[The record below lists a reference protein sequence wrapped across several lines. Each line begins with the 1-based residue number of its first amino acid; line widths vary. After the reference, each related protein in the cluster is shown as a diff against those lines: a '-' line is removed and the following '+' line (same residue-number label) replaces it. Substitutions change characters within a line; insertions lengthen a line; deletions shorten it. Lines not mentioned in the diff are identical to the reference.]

1 MERTG
6 NVRINRA
13 TCATC
18 QGQLKTM
25 AGSELELEAIKGQ
38 VEDETQG
45 ELCRE
50 QDVTV
55 DAETVET
62 DVGAVEE
69 IDHAEDSIGD
79 NEGNLRQYQAIVEQL
94 NRGWH
99 YV

>member
-13 TCATC
+13 TYVTC

-25 AGSELELEAIKGQ
+25 AGSELELEPIKGQ

-79 NEGNLRQYQAIVEQL
+79 NEDNLREYQAIVEQL

>member
-1 MERTG
+1 
-6 NVRINRA
+6 
-13 TCATC
+13 
-18 QGQLKTM
+18 M

-79 NEGNLRQYQAIVEQL
+79 NEDNLREYQAIVEQL

-99 YV
+99 YVSESGQKGF

>member
-13 TCATC
+13 MCVTR

-38 VEDETQG
+38 VEDKTQG

-79 NEGNLRQYQAIVEQL
+79 NEGNLREYQAIVEQL

>member
-1 MERTG
+1 M
-6 NVRINRA
+6 
-13 TCATC
+13 
-18 QGQLKTM
+18 
-25 AGSELELEAIKGQ
+25 
-38 VEDETQG
+38 
-45 ELCRE
+45 
-50 QDVTV
+50 

-79 NEGNLRQYQAIVEQL
+79 NEDNLREYQAIVEQL